1 MYPKEVNDKKK
12 CFDICGGCYFCT
24 RINKSLYFF
33 SKSDS
38 SFQLERKRKLYFSIL
53 ETSTSKT
60 ARSHYYQTRCMWH
73 YFPQLQNYS
82 NYSNLVRTEK
92 KIIYMTVHSLRRKKI
107 QTFFQWVPKLESTLI
122 NAH

>member
-1 MYPKEVNDKKK
+1 MIRKGALTFVVAVIFAQES
-12 CFDICGGCYFCT
+12 
-24 RINKSLYFF
+24 INLFIFSLKVTVLF
-33 SKSDS
+33 SLKG
-38 SFQLERKRKLYFSIL
+38 KGKLYFSFL

-122 NAH
+122 TAH